1 MINHSLLR
9 SHTSLHLI
17 KNTCYQEK
25 QKAKGLQPSPF
36 TTKPINYKLHFMY
49 KSCII
54 ACCISFLF
62 ACSSN
67 NSLVVQDEVISRL
80 MQQETTSAG
89 AEILQA
95 DMQFWSNRLNE
106 KGNDDITSQLKLASL
121 YSRRFQ
127 YSGNVDDLHLSDS
140 LFRSANQ
147 LQRNFGSGVYRSLAA
162 NCVTQHKF
170 LQADRYL
177 DTAAVMGDDLYFTRL
192 QQFDVKLELG
202 QQQEAEAI
210 LNSLRSK
217 NNFDYYIRAAKLED
231 HKVNSEASIRFMEKA
246 FADVRDSKNETLLLW
261 VKTNLADMYGH
272 NNRIKES
279 YQLYVDVVTKHP
291 DYFHAW
297 KGIAWIAY
305 SNDKNTT
312 LAKKILTWLQD
323 KHPVPDYDLLLSEIA
338 AFEQNN
344 EAKNKY
350 LASFLDKVSNPAY
363 GDMYNKYLFSI
374 LSDELNDP
382 KAAMKIAQTE
392 INNRPTP
399 QSYELFAWALY
410 KNGQLNE
417 ATRIAQSRIINQTFE
432 PDALYHIGLLFKQ
445 SGNKTAAKK
454 YLTEALESS
463 FELGPLVTNEIKQE
477 LKTL

>member
-1 MINHSLLR
+1 M
-9 SHTSLHLI
+9 
-17 KNTCYQEK
+17 
-25 QKAKGLQPSPF
+25 
-36 TTKPINYKLHFMY
+36 YKL
-49 KSCII
+49 SII
-54 ACCISFLF
+54 ACWFSFLF
-62 ACSSN
+62 ACSTKN
-67 NSLVVQDEVISRL
+67 NAVVQEEIITNLMEQKSASTSSEVL
-80 MQQETTSAG
+80 K
-89 AEILQA
+89 A
-95 DMQFWSNRLNE
+95 DMQFWTKRLEE
-106 KGNDDITSQLKLASL
+106 KGNDDVVAQIKLAGL

-127 YSGNVDDLHLSDS
+127 YSGNINDVHQSDS
-140 LFRSANQ
+140 LYRIANQ
-147 LQRNFGSGVYRSLAA
+147 IQHKFGSGVYRSLAA

-170 LQADRYL
+170 LQADLYL
-177 DTAAVMGDDLYFTRL
+177 DSAAIMGDDLYFTKL

-202 QQQEAEAI
+202 QMKEAEAI

-217 NNFDYYIRAAKLED
+217 TNFDYYSRAAKLED
-231 HKVNSEASIRFMEKA
+231 HKGNSDVSISFMEKA
-246 FADVRDSKNETLLLW
+246 YADVLESKNEQLLLW

-272 NNRIKES
+272 NNHIQES
-279 YQLYVDVVTKHP
+279 YQLYTEVIKENP

-312 LAKKILTWLQD
+312 LAKKILIWLQE

-344 EAKNKY
+344 EAKNSY
-350 LASFLDKVSNPAY
+350 LASFIDKVSNPAY
-363 GDMYNKYLFSI
+363 GDMYNKYMFSI

-417 ATRIAQSRIINQTFE
+417 ATRIAQSRIINKTFE
-432 PDALYHIGLLFKQ
+432 PDALFHIGLLLKQ
-445 SGNKTAAKK
+445 SGDKTAAKQ

>member
-1 MINHSLLR
+1 M
-9 SHTSLHLI
+9 
-17 KNTCYQEK
+17 
-25 QKAKGLQPSPF
+25 
-36 TTKPINYKLHFMY
+36 YKL
-49 KSCII
+49 SII
-54 ACCISFLF
+54 ACWFSLLF
-62 ACSSN
+62 ACSTKN
-67 NSLVVQDEVISRL
+67 NAVVQEEIVTNL
-80 MQQETTSAG
+80 MKQKSTSAT
-89 AEILQA
+89 AAVLKA
-95 DMQFWSNRLNE
+95 DMQFWTKRLEE
-106 KGNDDITSQLKLASL
+106 KANDDLVAQIKLAGL
-121 YSRRFQ
+121 YSRKFQ
-127 YSGNVDDLHLSDS
+127 YSGNINDVHQSDS
-140 LFRSANQ
+140 LYRVANQ
-147 LQRNFGSGVYRSLAA
+147 IQHKFGSGVYRSLAA

-170 LQADRYL
+170 LQADLYL
-177 DTAAVMGDDLYFTRL
+177 DSAAIMGDDLYFTKL

-202 QQQEAEAI
+202 QMKEAEAI

-217 NNFDYYIRAAKLED
+217 TNFDYYSRAAKLED
-231 HKVNSEASIRFMEKA
+231 HKGNSEASISFMEKA
-246 FADVRDSKNETLLLW
+246 YADVLESKNEQLLLW

-272 NNRIKES
+272 NNRIQES
-279 YQLYVDVVTKHP
+279 YQLYTEVIKENP

-312 LAKKILTWLQD
+312 LAKKILIWLQE

-344 EAKNKY
+344 DAKNKY
-350 LASFLDKVSNPAY
+350 LASFIDKVNNPAY
-363 GDMYNKYLFSI
+363 GDMYNKYMFSI

-417 ATRIAQSRIINQTFE
+417 ATRIAQSRIINKTFE
-432 PDALYHIGLLFKQ
+432 PDALFHIGLLLKQ
-445 SGNKTAAKK
+445 SGDKTAAKQ
-454 YLTEALESS
+454 YLTDALESS

>member
-1 MINHSLLR
+1 M
-9 SHTSLHLI
+9 
-17 KNTCYQEK
+17 
-25 QKAKGLQPSPF
+25 
-36 TTKPINYKLHFMY
+36 YKL
-49 KSCII
+49 SII
-54 ACCISFLF
+54 ACWLSFLF
-62 ACSSN
+62 ACSTKN
-67 NSLVVQDEVISRL
+67 NAVVQEEIVTNLMEQKSSSASSEVL
-80 MQQETTSAG
+80 K
-89 AEILQA
+89 A
-95 DMQFWSNRLNE
+95 DMQFWTKRLEE
-106 KGNDDITSQLKLASL
+106 KANDDVVAQIKLAGL

-127 YSGNVDDLHLSDS
+127 YSGNINDVHQSDS
-140 LFRSANQ
+140 LYRVANQ
-147 LQRNFGSGVYRSLAA
+147 IQHKFGSGVYRSLAA

-170 LQADRYL
+170 LQADLYL
-177 DTAAVMGDDLYFTRL
+177 DSAAIMGDDLYFTKL

-202 QQQEAEAI
+202 QMKEAEAI

-217 NNFDYYIRAAKLED
+217 TNFDYYSRAAKLED
-231 HKVNSEASIRFMEKA
+231 HKGNSEASISFMEKA
-246 FADVRDSKNETLLLW
+246 YADVLESKNEQLLLW

-272 NNRIKES
+272 NNRIQES
-279 YQLYVDVVTKHP
+279 YQLYTEVIKENP

-312 LAKKILTWLQD
+312 LAKKILIWLQE

-350 LASFLDKVSNPAY
+350 LASFIDKVSNPAY
-363 GDMYNKYLFSI
+363 GDMYNKYMFSI
-374 LSDELNDP
+374 LSDELNDQ

-417 ATRIAQSRIINQTFE
+417 ATRIAQSRIINKTFE
-432 PDALYHIGLLFKQ
+432 PDALFHIGLLLKQ
-445 SGNKTAAKK
+445 SGDKTAAKQ

>member
-1 MINHSLLR
+1 
-9 SHTSLHLI
+9 
-17 KNTCYQEK
+17 
-25 QKAKGLQPSPF
+25 
-36 TTKPINYKLHFMY
+36 MY

-67 NSLVVQDEVISRL
+67 NNSIVQEEEINKL
-80 MQQETTSAG
+80 LQQKTTSA
-89 AEILQA
+89 AVEILQD
-95 DMQFWSNRLNE
+95 DMQFWTNRLE
-106 KGNDDITSQLKLASL
+106 QKGNDDITSQLKLASL

-127 YSGNVDDLHLSDS
+127 YSGNINDLHLSDS
-140 LFRSANQ
+140 LYITANQ

-162 NCVTQHKF
+162 NCVTQHEF

-177 DTAAVMGDDLYFTRL
+177 DSAAVMGDDLYFTKL

-202 QQQEAEAI
+202 QQKQAEAI

-217 NNFDYYIRAAKLED
+217 NNFDYFIRAAKLED
-231 HKVNSEASIRFMEKA
+231 QKGNSEASISFMEKA
-246 FADVRDSKNETLLLW
+246 YADIRDSRNESLLLW

-272 NNRIKES
+272 NNRIEEA
-279 YQLYVDVVTKHP
+279 YQLYIEVVTNNP

-305 SNDKNTT
+305 SHDQNTT
-312 LAKKILTWLQD
+312 LAKKILMWLQE

-338 AFEQNN
+338 AFEENN
-344 EAKNKY
+344 EAKNKQ

-363 GDMYNKYLFSI
+363 GDMYNKYLFGI

-382 KAAMKIAQTE
+382 KGAMKIAQTE

-399 QSYELFAWALY
+399 QSYELYAWALY

-417 ATRIAQSRIINQTFE
+417 ATRIAQSRIINKTFE
-432 PDALYHIGLLFKQ
+432 PDALYHIGILLKQ
-445 SGNKTAAKK
+445 SGDKTTAKQ

-463 FELGPLVTNEIKQE
+463 FELGPLVTTEIIQE

>member
-1 MINHSLLR
+1 MKEEIVTALMEQNS
-9 SHTSLHLI
+9 TS
-17 KNTCYQEK
+17 T
-25 QKAKGLQPSPF
+25 
-36 TTKPINYKLHFMY
+36 
-49 KSCII
+49 
-54 ACCISFLF
+54 
-62 ACSSN
+62 SS
-67 NSLVVQDEVISRL
+67 EVIK
-80 MQQETTSAG
+80 
-89 AEILQA
+89 A
-95 DMQFWSNRLNE
+95 DIQFWTKRLEE
-106 KGNDDITSQLKLASL
+106 KANDDMSAQIKLAGL
-121 YSRRFQ
+121 YSKRFQ
-127 YSGNVDDLHLSDS
+127 YSGNINDVHQSDS
-140 LFRSANQ
+140 FYHVANQ
-147 LQRNFGSGVYRSLAA
+147 LQSKFGSGIYRSLAA

-170 LQADRYL
+170 LQADLYL
-177 DTAAVMGDDLYFTRL
+177 DSAAAMGDDLYFTKL

-202 QQQEAEAI
+202 QMKEAEGI

-217 NNFDYYIRAAKLED
+217 TNFDYYSRAAKLED
-231 HKVNSEASIRFMEKA
+231 NKGNSEASINFMEQA
-246 FADVRDSKNETLLLW
+246 YADVQESKNEQLLLW

-272 NNRIKES
+272 NNRIDEA
-279 YQLYVDVVTKHP
+279 YQLYTEVITKSP

-312 LAKKILTWLQD
+312 LAKKILSWLQK

-344 EAKNKY
+344 DAKNKY
-350 LASFLDKVSNPAY
+350 LASFIDKISNPAY
-363 GDMYNKYLFSI
+363 GDMYNKYIFSI

-399 QSYELFAWALY
+399 QSYDLFAWALY

-417 ATRIAQSRIINQTFE
+417 ATRIAQSRIINKTFE
-432 PDALYHIGLLFKQ
+432 PDVLFHIGLLLKQ
-445 SGNKTAAKK
+445 SGDKTAAKQ

>member
-1 MINHSLLR
+1 M
-9 SHTSLHLI
+9 
-17 KNTCYQEK
+17 
-25 QKAKGLQPSPF
+25 
-36 TTKPINYKLHFMY
+36 YKL
-49 KSCII
+49 SII
-54 ACCISFLF
+54 VCWFSFLL
-62 ACSSN
+62 ACSSKN
-67 NSLVVQDEVISRL
+67 KAVVQEEIINTLMKQKSTNASSEVL
-80 MQQETTSAG
+80 K
-89 AEILQA
+89 A
-95 DMQFWSNRLNE
+95 DMQFWTKRLEE
-106 KGNDDITSQLKLASL
+106 KANDDVVAQIKLAGL

-127 YSGNVDDLHLSDS
+127 YSGNINDVHQSDS
-140 LFRSANQ
+140 LYRVANQ
-147 LQRNFGSGVYRSLAA
+147 IQHKFGSGVYRSLAA

-170 LQADRYL
+170 LQADLYL
-177 DTAAVMGDDLYFTRL
+177 DSAAIMGDDLYFTKL

-202 QQQEAEAI
+202 QMKEAEAI
-210 LNSLRSK
+210 LKSLRSK
-217 NNFDYYIRAAKLED
+217 TNFDYYSRAAKLED
-231 HKVNSEASIRFMEKA
+231 HKGNSEASISFMEKA
-246 FADVRDSKNETLLLW
+246 YADVLESKNEQLLLW

-272 NNRIKES
+272 NNRIQES
-279 YQLYVDVVTKHP
+279 YQLYTEVIKENP

-312 LAKKILTWLQD
+312 LAKKILIWLQE

-344 EAKNKY
+344 DAKNKY
-350 LASFLDKVSNPAY
+350 LASFIDKVSNPAY
-363 GDMYNKYLFSI
+363 GDMYNKYMFSI

-417 ATRIAQSRIINQTFE
+417 ATRIAQSRIINKTFE
-432 PDALYHIGLLFKQ
+432 PDALFHIGLLLKQ
-445 SGNKTAAKK
+445 SGDKTAAKQ

>member
-1 MINHSLLR
+1 M
-9 SHTSLHLI
+9 
-17 KNTCYQEK
+17 
-25 QKAKGLQPSPF
+25 
-36 TTKPINYKLHFMY
+36 YKL
-49 KSCII
+49 SII
-54 ACCISFLF
+54 VCLFSFLF
-62 ACSSN
+62 ACSTKN
-67 NSLVVQDEVISRL
+67 NAVVQEEIVTNLMEQKSSSASSEVL
-80 MQQETTSAG
+80 K
-89 AEILQA
+89 A
-95 DMQFWSNRLNE
+95 DMQFWTKRLEE
-106 KGNDDITSQLKLASL
+106 KANDDVVAQIKLAGL

-127 YSGNVDDLHLSDS
+127 YSGNINDVHQSDS
-140 LFRSANQ
+140 LYRVANQ
-147 LQRNFGSGVYRSLAA
+147 IQHKFGSGVYRSLAA

-170 LQADRYL
+170 LQADLYL
-177 DTAAVMGDDLYFTRL
+177 DSAAIMGDDLYFTKL

-202 QQQEAEAI
+202 QMKEAELI

-217 NNFDYYIRAAKLED
+217 TSFDYYSRAAKLED
-231 HKVNSEASIRFMEKA
+231 HKGNSEASISFMEKA
-246 FADVRDSKNETLLLW
+246 YADVLESKNEQLLLW

-272 NNRIKES
+272 NNRIQES
-279 YQLYVDVVTKHP
+279 YQLYTEVIKENP

-312 LAKKILTWLQD
+312 LAKKILIWLQE

-350 LASFLDKVSNPAY
+350 LASFIDKVSNPAY
-363 GDMYNKYLFSI
+363 GDMYNKYMFSI

-382 KAAMKIAQTE
+382 KEAMKIAQTE

-417 ATRIAQSRIINQTFE
+417 ATRIAQSRIINKTFE
-432 PDALYHIGLLFKQ
+432 PDALFHIGLLLKQ
-445 SGNKTAAKK
+445 SGDKTAAKQ
-454 YLTEALESS
+454 YLKEALESS